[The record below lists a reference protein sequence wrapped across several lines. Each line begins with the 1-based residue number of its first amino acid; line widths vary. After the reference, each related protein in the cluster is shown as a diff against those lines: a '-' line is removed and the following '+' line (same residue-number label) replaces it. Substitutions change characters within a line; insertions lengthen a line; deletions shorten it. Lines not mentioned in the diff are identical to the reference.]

1 MIKIV
6 EDSKGVVI
14 MVKSAPVVSFQDM
27 LDGLNFLKTNEELP
41 REIRIVED
49 AIGSQADFTILE
61 LQTLTEKLD
70 EVSERYRKIKHAV
83 VHDDPLNTAFALII
97 QRRKLSSN
105 YQLNVFS
112 TLEQAYKWIDFD
124 GSN

>member
-14 MVKSAPVVSFQDM
+14 MVKSAPVVMFQDM
-27 LDGLNFLKTNEELP
+27 LDGLNFLKNNEELP
-41 REIRIVED
+41 REIRIVEN
-49 AIGSQADFTILE
+49 AIGSKADFSISE
-61 LQTLTEKLD
+61 LNKLSHKMD
-70 EVSERYRKIKHAV
+70 EVSEKFNNIMHAV

-97 QRRKLSSN
+97 QRRKLTSN

-112 TLEQAYKWIDFD
+112 TIEQAYKWIDFD
-124 GSN
+124 GSR